1 MFANP
6 YALLAA
12 GLALVAALIGAD
24 HFGYKRAENAAAA
37 RIAAA
42 QVEIIDRANRDIEA
56 STARAVAQAKA
67 EAAARLSATTI
78 RLKGERDAAIKA
90 RPECTRDA
98 DSIRLLVESID
109 SANGQTPSTS
119 GMSDRVPT
127 SPDSR

>member
-90 RPECTRDA
+90 RPECARDA
-98 DSIRLLVESID
+98 DSLGLLQQSID
-109 SANGQTPSTS
+109 HANDSTTTRS
-119 GMSDRVPT
+119 SLP
-127 SPDSR
+127 PAL

>member
-6 YALLAA
+6 YVLLAA
-12 GLALVAALIGAD
+12 LALAIGL
-24 HFGYKRAENAAAA
+24 FGSGVSVGYKWENRAHAAAVLDAQNAA
-37 RIAAA
+37 
-42 QVEIIDRANRDIEA
+42 IDAANRDVEA
-56 STARAVAQAKA
+56 ATARAVAQAKA